1 MLSNAREKIMRI
13 KGLTNRLP
21 SRRNRAFS
29 GLAALVAVL
38 MVGCNLGTAAETP
51 VLLTTPTVP
60 ILIPN
65 DSGDPLASPTNN
77 VAVPATVTPTP
88 EPLPAEKLGP
98 ITIDGTDH
106 RTTEPVTVKVTR
118 GKSVSNVTCS
128 WVLAASNRTG
138 TLSTPVST
146 PVDDNT
152 FTDTYTFTPD
162 AAGTYSVNCTGI
174 ATTAG
179 GQRAVSTT
187 GTPFAVEAKG

>member
-1 MLSNAREKIMRI
+1 M
-13 KGLTNRLP
+13 
-21 SRRNRAFS
+21 
-29 GLAALVAVL
+29 AALLAVR
-38 MVGCNLGTAAETP
+38 MGGCNLGAPGDQVVP
-51 VLLTTPTVP
+51 VTTPTVGVLLP
-60 ILIPN
+60 EDTGNQL
-65 DSGDPLASPTNN
+65 SSPTPN
-77 VAVPATVTPTP
+77 VAVPPTVTPTP

-98 ITIDGTDH
+98 ITVEGTDL

-138 TLSTPVST
+138 TLSTPTST

-174 ATTAG
+174 ATAAG
-179 GQRAVSTT
+179 GQRAVSAT